1 MNELNKQLKPLIEQ
15 CMLFDRFRFTKK
27 LKALSLNLN
36 KDKQHDS
43 TKQLEH
49 LQSQIT
55 QSIQLAKIRES
66 SKPIPNFPSNLPVN
80 ERQDDICK
88 AIKEHQVIILCGETG
103 SGKTT
108 QLPKLCLKMGRG
120 TYGMIGHTQPRRI
133 AARSVASRI
142 AEELKTELGE
152 CVGYK
157 IRFADKLNKQSHI
170 KVMTDGILLAEIQN
184 DPYLQNY
191 DTLIIDEAHERSLNI
206 DFILGY
212 LKQLLPKR
220 PDLKIIITSATIDPE
235 RFAKHFNNAP
245 VLEVSGRTYPVEV
258 RYRPLNSDDEQDEK
272 SETQKDQHQ
281 AILNAVDELSHETS
295 LNKSSGDILVFL
307 SGERQIRET
316 AEALRKHHPDKT
328 EIIPLFSRLS
338 NAEQQKVFS
347 SHSHRR
353 IILATNVAETSLTIP
368 GIQYVIDTGYARI
381 SRYSYRTK
389 VQRLPIEKIS
399 QASANQRKG
408 RCGRTSDG
416 ICIRLFSEEDF
427 DSRPVFTD
435 AEILRTNLASVILQM
450 HNIRLGNIE
459 QFPFIDKPDSRLIKD
474 GYQLLEELQ
483 AMNKQSITSIG
494 KILSRFPIEPR
505 YARMIIAANE
515 FSSLNEI
522 LIIIS
527 ALSIADP
534 RERPLDKQQQA
545 DQAHSQFKDEKSDFL
560 AYLNLWNYFQ
570 EQRQHLSQN
579 KLRKLCKT
587 SFLSYTRMLEWRDI
601 HSQLLNQC
609 NEVKYKINTTVA
621 DYDAIHQAILS
632 GLLSHTGLKNEE
644 GEYQGARNN
653 TFSIFPGSNLRKKR
667 PLWIMAAEM
676 LETQRYYA
684 LTVAQIDPL
693 WLEKQA
699 SHIIKKSYSE
709 AHWEKRPAQIA
720 AYEKSSLYGLVI
732 NPRKKVNYGPIDPE
746 LSRELF
752 IRGALVD
759 REYSGH
765 AAFFQHNQKLF
776 TDIEKLEHQSRRQDV
791 LVDDEVVFQFYDECI
806 PKGIYSSKTF
816 DSWRKEAEKDNPEI
830 LYLSRDYLMQHSAG
844 DITEEQYPKQLL
856 VNNTPLPLSY
866 HFEPGTPEDGVTLTV
881 PVTLLNSLNPI
892 QCEWLIPALRREKIT
907 QLIKTLPKALRKN
920 FVPVPQFADAC
931 MDAISDKSLPL
942 LQSISQHLTKI
953 SGITIPD
960 DAWQVDSLDP
970 HFFMRFDVRDHN
982 NKSIAQGRDLTLLQQ
997 SLSQEVSKQFSNA
1010 INWDIEQ
1017 HGLTQWSFE
1026 DLPEVINKTVN
1037 NLNIK
1042 GYPAL
1047 QDDDDSVSIVV
1058 VDTATQANEIH
1069 HDGLKR
1075 LYLLSLNQQVKY
1087 LNKNL
1092 PDIQKICM
1100 SYANIG
1106 SCNDLKLSIID
1117 ASIEKS
1123 FFQQKNIIRDKES
1136 FNANLLQGSNNIINN
1151 ANEICLILSD
1161 VFARYN
1167 KIRKQ
1172 LKKNTKPNWLVSL
1185 ADIQSQLEHLIY
1197 EDFIYFTP
1205 IEYLSSYPRYLQA
1218 IQQRLDKLQ
1227 QTAERDRQ
1235 YTNMLSPYWEH
1246 FIDLNDDYYDH
1257 PVFSQYRWMLE
1268 ELRVSLFA
1276 QGLKTQMPVSEKR
1289 LEKQWQDV
1297 KKIL

>member
-1 MNELNKQLKPLIEQ
+1 MNDLNKQLRPLIKQ
-15 CMLFDRFRFTKK
+15 CMLFDRFRFSKKLNILSKEKDATKK
-27 LKALSLNLN
+27 LENL
-36 KDKQHDS
+36 QA
-43 TKQLEH
+43 
-49 LQSQIT
+49 QIT
-55 QSIQLAKIRES
+55 QSIQLAKTRETI
-66 SKPIPNFPSNLPVN
+66 KPIPDFPANLPVN
-80 ERQDDICK
+80 ERQEDICK
-88 AIKEHQVIILCGETG
+88 AIEENQVIILCGETG

-108 QLPKLCLKMGRG
+108 QLPKLCLKIGRG

-152 CVGYK
+152 SVGYK

-184 DPYLQNY
+184 DPFLQNY

-235 RFAKHFNNAP
+235 RFAKHFSNAP

-258 RYRPLNSDDEQDEK
+258 RYRPLSSNEDQGDK
-272 SETQKDQHQ
+272 GETQKDIQQ
-281 AILNAVDELSHETS
+281 AILNAVDELSHKTS
-295 LNKSSGDILVFL
+295 INKSSGDILVFL

-328 EIIPLFSRLS
+328 DVIPLFSRLS
-338 NAEQQKVFS
+338 NAEQQKVFK
-347 SHSHRR
+347 SHTHRR

-389 VQRLPIEKIS
+389 VQRLPIEKVS

-416 ICIRLFSEEDF
+416 ICIRLYSEDDF
-427 DSRPVFTD
+427 ENRPVFTD

-450 HNIRLGNIE
+450 HNIRLGHIE
-459 QFPFIDKPDSRLIKD
+459 KFPFIDKPDSRLIKD

-483 AMNKQSITSIG
+483 AMNKQSITHIG
-494 KILSRFPIEPR
+494 KLLSRFPIDPR

-515 FSSLNEI
+515 FSSLNEV
-522 LIIIS
+522 LIIVS

-545 DQAHSQFKDEKSDFL
+545 DQAHSQFKDEKSDFI
-560 AYLNLWNYFQ
+560 AYLNLWNFYQ

-579 KLRKLCKT
+579 KLRKLCKAN
-587 SFLSYTRMLEWRDI
+587 FLSYTRMLEWRDI

-621 DYDAIHQAILS
+621 GYDAIHQAILS
-632 GLLSHTGLKNEE
+632 GLLSHTGLKNDE

-653 TFSIFPGSNLRKKR
+653 IFAIFPGSNLRRKR

-676 LETQRYYA
+676 LETQRHYA

-699 SHIIKKSYSE
+699 QHLIKKSYSE

-732 NPRKKVNYGPIDPE
+732 NPRKKINYGPIDPV

-752 IRGALVD
+752 IRGAFVE
-759 REYSGH
+759 REYSVH
-765 AAFFQHNQKLF
+765 AAFFKHNEKLF

-791 LVDDEVVFQFYDECI
+791 LVDDEVVFHFYDERI
-806 PKGIYSSKTF
+806 PEGIYNSKKF
-816 DSWRKEAEKDNPEI
+816 DSWRKGVEKDNAKI

-844 DITEEQYPKQLL
+844 DITEEQYPKQLII
-856 VNNTPLPLSY
+856 NNTALPLTY
-866 HFEPGTPEDGVTLTV
+866 HHEPNSPEDGVTLTV
-881 PVTLLNSLNPI
+881 PITLLNTLNPI
-892 QCEWLIPALRREKIT
+892 QFEWVIPALLRDKIT

-920 FVPVPQFADAC
+920 FVPAPQFADAC
-931 MDAISDKSLPL
+931 IDAITDKSSPL
-942 LQSISQHLTKI
+942 LHTISEQLTRI

-960 DAWQVDSLDP
+960 DAWQVDNLDP
-970 HFFMRFDVRDHN
+970 HFFVRFNVIDQY
-982 NKSIAQGRDLTLLQQ
+982 NKSLAQGRNLTLLQE
-997 SLSQEVSKQFSNA
+997 SLSQEVSEQFSKT
-1010 INWDIEQ
+1010 INWDIEKQ
-1017 HGLTQWSFE
+1017 NLTTWDFN
-1026 DLPEVINKTVN
+1026 DLPEVIDKTVN
-1037 NLNIK
+1037 GINVR
-1042 GYPAL
+1042 GFPAL
-1047 QDDDDSVSIVV
+1047 QDEENSVSIVV
-1058 VDTATQANEIH
+1058 VDTASQANEIH

-1075 LYLLSLNQQVKY
+1075 LYRLALNPQIKY

-1100 SYANIG
+1100 SYASVG
-1106 SCNDLKLSIID
+1106 GCNDLKLSIVD
-1117 ASIEKS
+1117 ASVEKS
-1123 FFQQKNIIRDKES
+1123 FFTSNHIIRSKDS
-1136 FNANLLQGSNNIINN
+1136 FEENLQQGSNNLINN
-1151 ANEICLILSD
+1151 ANEICEILSR
-1161 VFARYN
+1161 VFETYN

-1172 LKKNTKPNWLVSL
+1172 IKKNMKPNWLVSL
-1185 ADIQSQLEHLIY
+1185 NDIQSQLEHLIY
-1197 EDFIYFTP
+1197 EDFLYFTP
-1205 IEYLSSYPRYLQA
+1205 IEYLNSYPRYLQA
-1218 IQQRLDKLQ
+1218 IEQRLDKLQ
-1227 QTAERDRQ
+1227 QSAERDRQ
-1235 YTNMLSPYWEH
+1235 YTNMLTPYWEH
-1246 FIDLNDDYYDH
+1246 FVELNDEYYDH
-1257 PVFSQYRWMLE
+1257 PVFALYRWMLE
-1268 ELRVSLFA
+1268 EFRVSLFA
-1276 QGLKTQMPVSEKR
+1276 QGLKTQMSVSEKR
-1289 LEKQWQDV
+1289 LEKQWQEV